1 MKAFPAVKAV
11 IAIMAVIAIII
22 VSAVVAL
29 AESDGVEDEVGLLA
43 VNASAGMTPDSVLYG
58 LDRAIERLELLL
70 AKNRTR
76 KGIEHALERHLE
88 VRAMILAGKEEHA
101 LRALDAA
108 EDMEGRL
115 PNHIRASL
123 WVRRDAVHEEYASA
137 FGRSVADSRML
148 RQQGLLASSAKRNS
162 TGGYGANA
170 GRY

>member
-76 KGIEHALERHLE
+76 KTR
-88 VRAMILAGKEEHA
+88 V
-101 LRALDAA
+101 
-108 EDMEGRL
+108 
-115 PNHIRASL
+115 
-123 WVRRDAVHEEYASA
+123 
-137 FGRSVADSRML
+137 
-148 RQQGLLASSAKRNS
+148 ASSRWNGSWWGCAPPTRPPRKPAR
-162 TGGYGANA
+162 
-170 GRY
+170 